1 MNEARSS
8 RRSAEEG
15 AAAIEAAFIVPLL
28 LLMMFGTVECARA
41 FWTYHRMLLALEDAG
56 RYAMVYA
63 ASPSLLNSI
72 TCPSVTTVTL
82 ANCAVA
88 RANSYLASSGATG
101 VSVSSSQ
108 DSATPPNLTIAAT
121 CPFNFLLPALL
132 PYGPITLTS
141 QVKVPLV

>member
-1 MNEARSS
+1 MNKARSS

-28 LLMMFGTVECARA
+28 LLMMMGTVEFGRA

-63 ASPSLLNSI
+63 ASPSLLNST
-72 TCPSVTTVTL
+72 TCPSVTTMTL

-121 CPFNFLLPALL
+121 CPFNFLVPALL

>member
-1 MNEARSS
+1 
-8 RRSAEEG
+8 
-15 AAAIEAAFIVPLL
+15 
-28 LLMMFGTVECARA
+28 MMMGTVEFGRA

-63 ASPSLLNSI
+63 ASPSLLNST
-72 TCPSVTTVTL
+72 TCPSVTTMTL

-121 CPFNFLLPALL
+121 CPFNFLVPALL